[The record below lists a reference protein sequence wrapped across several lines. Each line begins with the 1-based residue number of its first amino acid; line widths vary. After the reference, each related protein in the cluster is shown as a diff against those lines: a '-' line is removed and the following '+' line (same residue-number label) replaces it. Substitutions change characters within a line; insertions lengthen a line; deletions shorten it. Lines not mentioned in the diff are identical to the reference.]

1 MGSMITVNAFGGVAV
16 SSAAS
21 ESGAFVSRVRGVVGS
36 DNKIF
41 LGQGISSSRQSVLKM
56 IRIGKSST
64 RVQVMTTRHSQDE
77 KVIISSFSRGASGG
91 SSGAGGTSGA
101 GGSAGGV
108 SGGSGSSGSGGV
120 SGGSGSTG
128 VVTGATVLGGA
139 ASMGANGEVQ
149 SYGTTLSGWTLV
161 GAGADDKKVEVIGDF
176 GGCTG
181 ANSYNGIDLD
191 SDPTIEAR
199 RQNVEFPCPCG
210 ENICQHGGTCV
221 SAKVPYCICPPG
233 WTGQYCGDVVKE
245 PNPGTRGSRWANPAV
260 IACILVIVLAVF
272 IIIAAVLLKRR
283 PQPTVVDVVE
293 DGHVH
298 DNVRPYHDEGAGE
311 EDNFGYDITTLMKYT
326 YVENGMAGTGG
337 VGYGKFKNGGASSG
351 EEEFTVAENK
361 PLLQGAMP
369 GAGLHHGVTTITK
382 RRVVHPD
389 SIDVKQ
395 FIDTRVHEADGEY
408 ILSIDELHIY
418 RYEGDDSDVDDL
430 SELGD
435 SDEEPDEEEE
445 QEFAFLQEW
454 GNKFDNL
461 NRIFNEED

>member
-1 MGSMITVNAFGGVAV
+1 MFDCLLLL
-16 SSAAS
+16 
-21 ESGAFVSRVRGVVGS
+21 FYP
-36 DNKIF
+36 
-41 LGQGISSSRQSVLKM
+41 GQRPS
-56 IRIGKSST
+56 
-64 RVQVMTTRHSQDE
+64 
-77 KVIISSFSRGASGG
+77 
-91 SSGAGGTSGA
+91 
-101 GGSAGGV
+101 
-108 SGGSGSSGSGGV
+108 
-120 SGGSGSTG
+120 
-128 VVTGATVLGGA
+128 
-139 ASMGANGEVQ
+139 
-149 SYGTTLSGWTLV
+149 
-161 GAGADDKKVEVIGDF
+161 
-176 GGCTG
+176 
-181 ANSYNGIDLD
+181 
-191 SDPTIEAR
+191 
-199 RQNVEFPCPCG
+199 
-210 ENICQHGGTCV
+210 
-221 SAKVPYCICPPG
+221 
-233 WTGQYCGDVVKE
+233 
-245 PNPGTRGSRWANPAV
+245 SRWANPAV
-260 IACILVIVLAVF
+260 IACILVIILAIL

-283 PQPTVVDVVE
+283 PEPTVVAVVE

-326 YVENGMAGTGG
+326 YVENGIAGTGG
-337 VGYGKFKNGGASSG
+337 TGYGKFKDGASNG

-361 PLLQGAMP
+361 PLLQGAIP
-369 GAGLHHGVTTITK
+369 GAGLHHGVTTVTK

-454 GNKFDNL
+454 GRKFDNL